1 MPKFLIEWKGNVSL
15 NSEDYANLLKIT
27 LSLLE
32 MVKAGMKSNKIT
44 DWGAYCDMR
53 TGYMIIE
60 GTQDEIMPELLK
72 YMPYVLFDVKPV
84 VNVDQAIEAVKATQY
99 LK

>member
-15 NSEDYANLLKIT
+15 TSEDYANLPKIT

-32 MVKAGMKSNKIT
+32 MVKASMKSNKIT
-44 DWGAYCDMR
+44 DWGAYCDLR

-84 VNVDQAIEAVKATQY
+84 VNLDQTIEAVRAAQY

>member
-1 MPKFLIEWKGNVSL
+1 MTKFHIEWKGNVSMS
-15 NSEDYANLLKIT
+15 SEEYANLPTIT

-32 MVKAGMKSNKIT
+32 MVKDSVKSNKVT
-44 DWGAYCDMR
+44 DWGTYCDLR
-53 TGYMIIE
+53 TGYMIME

-84 VNVDQAIEAVKATQY
+84 VNVDQAIEAIKATKH
-99 LK
+99 LE

>member
-1 MPKFLIEWKGNVSL
+1 MPKFHIEWKGNVSL
-15 NSEDYANLLKIT
+15 SSEDYANLPKIT
-27 LSLLE
+27 LALLE
-32 MVKAGMKSNKIT
+32 MVKASMKSNKVT
-44 DWGAYCDMR
+44 DWGAYCDLR
-53 TGYMIIE
+53 TGYMIME

-84 VNVDQAIEAVKATQY
+84 VNLDQTIEAVRAAQY